1 MNGSITLQPGAA
13 LWSDGATNTCNRRQR
28 RLTPSEYSVFQELR
42 AEYLSLDTTGGHS
55 RAQAL
60 ADAIIDRDRAGQ
72 RLSYDDVR
80 GLETALVRLEPGPR
94 TRERLRAMRRDYL
107 QLTGATQ
114 DRNAQLPSDDSELK
128 AQIEQMLSEFHNLA
142 TSSGRNQELC
152 ARLFRTVS
160 VSTMTVIFGV
170 AALGTFCWLQIGHN
184 PNGALWQ
191 RIVWSLPYLPAV
203 FYSMVAGT
211 LGAYFSSVLRVQNL
225 AAKRLMPT
233 SLVENISF
241 LSAAISPVV
250 GAFAGFLVFAIF
262 TSGLVT
268 GEFLPRID
276 FPNKLDQL
284 NSGLYGITQAV
295 PVDKI
300 DNIKLLLAA
309 LVSGFSERF
318 FPDVLDWLSKGMSP
332 MGQRKEVDSKAS
344 ETSSAK

>member
-1 MNGSITLQPGAA
+1 MNNSSHTLQPAAA
-13 LWSDGATNTCNRRQR
+13 LRSDGAPHSYNRKQR

-42 AEYLSLDTTGGHS
+42 AEYLALDTNGEHS

-60 ADAIIDRDRAGQ
+60 ADSIIERDRAGQ
-72 RLSYDDVR
+72 CLSYDDVR
-80 GLETALVRLEPGPR
+80 ALETALIRLEPGPR
-94 TRERLRAMRRDYL
+94 TRERLRGMRRDYI
-107 QLTGATQ
+107 QLTGGKQ
-114 DRNAQLPSDDSELK
+114 DPAQLPSDDNELK

-160 VSTMTVIFGV
+160 VSTMTVIIGI

-203 FYSMVAGT
+203 FYSMAAGT
-211 LGAYFSSVLRVQNL
+211 VGAYFSSVLRVQNL
-225 AAKRLMPT
+225 AGKRLMPN

-262 TSGLVT
+262 TSGLVA
-268 GEFLPRID
+268 GEFLPKID

-300 DNIKLLLAA
+300 DNIKLLLAG

-318 FPDVLDWLSKGMSP
+318 FPDVLDWLSKEMSP
-332 MGQRKEVDSKAS
+332 TGQKKEIDSKTS
-344 ETSSAK
+344 ETNSGK